1 MISTKASRVLYVF
14 VLAIALAALP
24 AIYFQ
29 ARADNSSGG
38 SMSRTTGGCGAMMGG
53 DTKGSGMMGNGMMGG
68 EDTGSGMG
76 GGMMRMMG
84 GGMMTGGMM
93 GNGMTGG
100 GDPPNQ
106 QWRR

>member
-24 AIYFQ
+24 TIYFQ

-38 SMSRTTGGCGAMMGG
+38 SMSRTMGGCGAMMGG
-53 DTKGSGMMGNGMMGG
+53 DTMGNGMMGTGLMGG
-68 EDTGSGMG
+68 EDTGSGLG

-84 GGMMTGGMM
+84 GGMTAGGMVGGGMM
-93 GNGMTGG
+93 GGG
-100 GDPPNQ
+100 
-106 QWRR
+106 